1 MDKRPIKHRLS
12 DINRKNVN
20 LNKCITKVVG
30 APADYT
36 IVSAEG
42 ALIDSTSHVLT
53 IINFTR
59 HFSILQIT

>member
-1 MDKRPIKHRLS
+1 
-12 DINRKNVN
+12 

-42 ALIDSTSHVLT
+42 ALIDCTSHVL
-53 IINFTR
+53 INFNFTR